1 MHRTL
6 LLDNIRSL
14 LNVGA
19 LFRTADGAGFDRV
32 YLTGITPHPPR
43 KEISKTAL
51 GAEEF
56 VSWEYYRD
64 PIEII
69 MTLRAQWVR
78 IVALEQ
84 TPNSVSYLQLSQ
96 IEGDICLILGNEIT
110 GVDPEILALVDYT
123 VEIPMLGQKQ
133 SLNVATAGGICMYE
147 IVRAWLLN

>member
-19 LFRTADGAGFDRV
+19 LFRTADGAGFDRI

-64 PIEII
+64 PLEILQ
-69 MTLRAQWVR
+69 TLRNQWTTL
-78 IVALEQ
+78 VALEQ
-84 TPNSVSYLQLSQ
+84 TAHSVNYTRLSE
-96 IEGDICLILGNEIT
+96 IKGNICLILGNEIT
-110 GVDPEILALVDYT
+110 GVDPNILALVDQA

-147 IVRAWLLN
+147 MVRTQES